1 MSVEE
6 FYNQEAERYDAL
18 RWSGPVGTYVHR
30 RYEELAFEAVP
41 ILSEGKYLEIGCGT
55 GRFTAPFAAKGINL
69 VAVDISDDM
78 LAATR
83 HKLHQSAV
91 DGAAVQLL
99 KADARALDFPEGEF
113 DVVFSFNVINHI
125 PQYERV
131 ISEVARVLRPGGYFI
146 VGFPSLWSLYLP
158 YAMLVNVMRKSLR
171 RGVYT
176 RWPSAMALARQGRSL
191 GLQLES
197 QYGMFHCPPV
207 KNRLIAATAAKVL
220 TFLGRLAYRGPL
232 RAAASTRI
240 MVFRRQPVD
249 DHS

>member
-30 RYEELAFEAVP
+30 RYEELVFEAVP
-41 ILSEGKYLEIGCGT
+41 ILSEAKYLEIGCGT
-55 GRFTAPFAAKGINL
+55 GRFTAPLAAKGINL

-83 HKLHQSAV
+83 RKLQQSSV
-91 DGAAVQLL
+91 GDTTVELM
-99 KADARALDFPEGEF
+99 KADARALDFPAAEF

-125 PQYERV
+125 PGYEKV
-131 ISEVARVLRPGGYFI
+131 ISEAARVLKPGGYFI

-158 YAMLVNVMRKSLR
+158 YAMLVNFMRKSLR

-176 RWPSAMALARQGRSL
+176 RWPSAMALIRQGRSL
-191 GLQLES
+191 GLQVES

-207 KNRLIAATAAKVL
+207 KNALIAATAASVL
-220 TFLGRLAYRGPL
+220 GFLGQLAYRGPL
-232 RAAASTRI
+232 RALASTRI
-240 MVFRRQPVD
+240 IVFRRQPLE
-249 DHS
+249 